1 MDRVNAEAPVR
12 APARAGS
19 TPAARRIAVSMDT
32 QQPIDVVILAGGG
45 GTRLHPLS
53 TPARP
58 KPFLPLLEPG
68 PDGRAPTLLQ
78 RTVLRLTD
86 GPDPCVEDPSR
97 VAIVVAE
104 RYVPLVRSQLPDV
117 AVIEE
122 PVGRN
127 TAPAIALAALVRSGD
142 PDDVMVVLPA
152 DHVIGDELGFRRTLA
167 AAARLARGAFGIG
180 SPLVTLGIRPDRPAT
195 EYGYLVPDPARMEA
209 MAVASAQRLAASP
222 LLRFEEKP
230 TAERAV
236 VLLEEPGTAWNAG
249 MFLWRRRA
257 IVDALETF
265 APDVIGPI
273 RRGLAEDR
281 LADVY
286 DSVRATSIDFAVMEP
301 AAADGRVVS
310 AAMDVGWSDLG
321 GWAALLAAVG
331 ATGSGRVVQPGE
343 SATVG
348 PDDLVVFRAGDRLG
362 IGVGPRDGILDP
374 DGPVALLS
382 GARSDRP
389 LVESL
394 LDRCS
399 PREAT
404 A

>member
-1 MDRVNAEAPVR
+1 
-12 APARAGS
+12 
-19 TPAARRIAVSMDT
+19 MDT
-32 QQPIDVVILAGGG
+32 HQPMDVVILAGGG

-53 TPARP
+53 TPERP
-58 KPFLPLLEPG
+58 KPFLPLVPPE
-68 PDGRAPTLLQ
+68 PDGRVPTLLQ
-78 RTVLRLTD
+78 RTVARLLD
-86 GPDPCVEDPSR
+86 GPDPCLPGPERLAV
-97 VAIVVAE
+97 VVAD
-104 RYVPLVRSQLPDV
+104 RYVPLVRAQLPDV
-117 AVIEE
+117 AVVGE
-122 PVGRN
+122 PAGRN
-127 TAPAIALAALVRSGD
+127 TAPAIALAALLRSGD

-152 DHVIGDELGFRRTLA
+152 DHVIGDEHGFRRTLA
-167 AAARLARGAFGIG
+167 AAADLARGAFGIG

-195 EYGYLVPDPARMEA
+195 EYGYLVPDAARMEA
-209 MAVASAQRLAASP
+209 VAAGTGHRLDASP

-236 VLLEEPGTAWNAG
+236 RLLEEPGTAWNAG

-273 RRGLAEDR
+273 REGLAEDR
-281 LADVY
+281 LADAY
-286 DSVRATSIDFAVMEP
+286 DAVRATSIDFAVMEP

-321 GWAALLAAVG
+321 GWTALLAAVG

-343 SATVG
+343 PATVG
-348 PDDLVVFRAGDRLG
+348 PDDLVVRRRDGRLVVEAGP
-362 IGVGPRDGILDP
+362 VGGILDP
-374 DGPVALLS
+374 DGPAALLS
-382 GARSDRP
+382 GAGSDRP